1 MNNNPMETPNMGVNN
16 NIPVNNSMPMNN
28 PMSMNNQMGNM
39 PIMDNSYE
47 MGGQTKGNMF
57 KGFLDDINILDIMLS
72 AFIVGGIL
80 YVVYFYRHQMAKDK
94 TIFTD
99 LDTRLSTIEK
109 QVKKVN
115 SELNATGKT
124 KKRNVVRL

>member
-1 MNNNPMETPNMGVNN
+1 MKSNPNIEAPNMAQNQNPMMPMD
-16 NIPVNNSMPMNN
+16 NSMQMN
-28 PMSMNNQMGNM
+28 PMQNNM
-39 PIMDNSYE
+39 PMMDNSYE
-47 MGGQTKGNMF
+47 IGGQTNKGNMF
-57 KGFLDDINILDIMLS
+57 KGFFNDINILDIMLS

-80 YVVYFYRHQMAKDK
+80 YVVYYYKHQMAKDK
-94 TIFTD
+94 TIYTD

-115 SELNATGKT
+115 SELNATGKN

>member
-1 MNNNPMETPNMGVNN
+1 MDNSMQMNPMQNN
-16 NIPVNNSMPMNN
+16 MPM
-28 PMSMNNQMGNM
+28 
-39 PIMDNSYE
+39 MDNSYE
-47 MGGQTKGNMF
+47 IGGQTNKGNMF
-57 KGFLDDINILDIMLS
+57 KGFFNDINILDIMLS

-80 YVVYFYRHQMAKDK
+80 YVVYYYKHQMAKDK
-94 TIFTD
+94 TIYTD

-115 SELNATGKT
+115 SELNATGKN

>member
-1 MNNNPMETPNMGVNN
+1 MKSNSNIEAPIMAQNSNPM
-16 NIPVNNSMPMNN
+16 MPMDNSVQMN
-28 PMSMNNQMGNM
+28 PMQNNM

-47 MGGQTKGNMF
+47 VGGQTNKGNIF
-57 KGFLDDINILDIMLS
+57 KGFFNDINILDVMLS

-80 YVVYFYRHQMAKDK
+80 YVVYYYKHQMAKDK
-94 TIFTD
+94 TIYTD

-115 SELNATGKT
+115 SELNATGKN